1 VPSLDRVDLQRRALP
16 GFSFETPTKKPD
28 VELVDY
34 NAGTVTWKNI
44 GGANAIVSVTWQ
56 VGPTTKEELELGIT
70 ALASKLGSEG
80 APVFTTMPGP
90 NNTNVDTVRIDT
102 DKGMPLR
109 MSSITCGVRGV
120 SLLSIG
126 ADGIEQVHGRMLKSF
141 LCTPEPAKEV
151 TEPGVVRV
159 ALKLP
164 GWTATEK
171 EIGHIALTDPE
182 GGAYLLMRE
191 MSADEIK
198 LNELVAPMLNA
209 FGGKVTAG
217 PMIGDRVTFSG
228 SFEGEHVEGWAR
240 RVKCP
245 THSVLFLAM
254 SGTKQGAEA
263 IYVATSNAG
272 CLRPGEKPPVWPDP
286 PAPAE
291 PAPEA
296 APTADE

>member
-1 VPSLDRVDLQRRALP
+1 
-16 GFSFETPTKKPD
+16 
-28 VELVDY
+28 
-34 NAGTVTWKNI
+34 
-44 GGANAIVSVTWQ
+44 
-56 VGPTTKEELELGIT
+56 
-70 ALASKLGSEG
+70 
-80 APVFTTMPGP
+80 
-90 NNTNVDTVRIDT
+90 
-102 DKGMPLR
+102 
-109 MSSITCGVRGV
+109 
-120 SLLSIG
+120 
-126 ADGIEQVHGRMLKSF
+126 
-141 LCTPEPAKEV
+141 
-151 TEPGVVRV
+151 
-159 ALKLP
+159 
-164 GWTATEK
+164 
-171 EIGHIALTDPE
+171 
-182 GGAYLLMRE
+182 MRE